1 MQEEIT
7 QPQLPQLN
15 IEELR
20 TIIPKLR
27 NSHDK
32 ALAVTQA
39 VTQVESEEDY
49 AAVETLCI
57 RLKKTYDEISYPL
70 YRKLAE
76 PIELITEQARDLI
89 SPFDYKSKRENEYNR
104 LRGLM
109 VNFKQRELDKK
120 KAIEAEAAKKRER
133 ENYLVDLKTSILKAL
148 NNLVTEK
155 VRKAESGSADYFAAS
170 TLETFDERA
179 EQFKKMKPRLKEQ
192 DWEDCFRCPKDT
204 FESIVETTSWLNGV
218 MQSEPFDKWNAL
230 VIEGATPIINAWR
243 AKIPDLKQELIDR
256 QKLADDKEA
265 LEKLELEQKRKA
277 QQEAARR
284 EKDIADN
291 AKQAQLDL
299 DAKAGID
306 KMHNSFVEQGTVHN
320 AGDTGPTKLA
330 LKFNDP
336 TKALKAFT
344 TILYH
349 CFSHPDFKG
358 IIKTDAKG
366 VQKMDEEG
374 NPVYRDEIQYFV
386 NFFLQKCDAEIEG
399 VTIYEKSKIII
410 RK

>member
-1 MQEEIT
+1 MTEE

-15 IEELR
+15 IEELK

-32 ALAVTQA
+32 ALAVTQQ
-39 VTQVESEEDY
+39 VTQVDSEEDY
-49 AAVETLCI
+49 AAVETLCV

-89 SPFDYKSKRENEYNR
+89 SPFDYKSKKENEYNR

-109 VNFKQRELDKK
+109 VAFKQRELDKK
-120 KAIEAEAAKKRER
+120 KVIEAEAARKRER

-192 DWEDCFRCPKDT
+192 DWENCFRCPKDT

-218 MQSEPFDKWNAL
+218 MQAEPFDKWNAL

-243 AKIPDLKQELIDR
+243 AKIPDLKQELIER

-277 QQEAARR
+277 QAEAARR
-284 EKDIADN
+284 QKEIDEENKK
-291 AKQAQLDL
+291 KQAEL
-299 DAKAGID
+299 DAQAGLD
-306 KMHNSFVEQGTVHN
+306 KMSNSFVEQVTVQE
-320 AGDTGPTKLA
+320 AGDAGAVKYV
-330 LKFNDP
+330 LKFTDP
-336 TKALKAFT
+336 KKTPQALA
-344 TILYH
+344 TIIYH
-349 CFSHPDFKG
+349 VMAHPEFGG
-358 IIKTDAKG
+358 IQKKDKSKKPVVDAQG
-366 VQKMDEEG
+366 RPEYVDAVQWWL
-374 NPVYRDEIQYFV
+374 
-386 NFFLQKCDAEIEG
+386 NFFLSKCDAHVDGTEVFE
-399 VTIYEKSKIII
+399 VSKIQI

>member
-1 MQEEIT
+1 MTEET

-15 IEELR
+15 IEELK

-32 ALAVTQA
+32 ALAVTRQ

-49 AAVETLCI
+49 AAVETLCV

-89 SPFDYKSKRENEYNR
+89 SPFDYKSKKENEYNR

-109 VNFKQRELDKK
+109 VGFKQRELDKK
-120 KAIEAEAAKKRER
+120 KAIEAEAARKRER

-155 VRKAESGSADYFAAS
+155 VRKAETGSAEYFAAS
-170 TLETFDERA
+170 TLEDFDKRA
-179 EQFKKMKPRLKEQ
+179 EDYKKMKPKLKQEDWESRFVSPVDGDMDKEVHAFLNALKEQ
-192 DWEDCFRCPKDT
+192 
-204 FESIVETTSWLNGV
+204 
-218 MQSEPFDKWNAL
+218 EPFDKWNTL
-230 VIEGATPIINAWR
+230 VMEQATPIINAWR
-243 AKIPDLKQELIDR
+243 AKIPDLKQELIER
-256 QKLADDKEA
+256 TKLADDKAA

-277 QQEAARR
+277 QAEAARR
-284 EKDIADN
+284 QKEIDEENKK
-291 AKQAQLDL
+291 KQAEL
-299 DAKAGID
+299 DAQAGLD
-306 KMHNSFVEQGTVHN
+306 KMSNSFVEQVTVQE
-320 AGDTGPTKLA
+320 AGDAGAVKYV
-330 LKFNDP
+330 LKFTDP
-336 TKALKAFT
+336 KKTPQALA

-349 CFSHPDFKG
+349 CFSHPDFPG
-358 IIKTDAKG
+358 IQKKDKSKKPVVDAQG
-366 VQKMDEEG
+366 RPEYIDAVQ
-374 NPVYRDEIQYFV
+374 YWL
-386 NFFLQKCDAEIEG
+386 NFFLSKCDAHVDGTEVHE
-399 VTIYEKSKIII
+399 VSKIQI